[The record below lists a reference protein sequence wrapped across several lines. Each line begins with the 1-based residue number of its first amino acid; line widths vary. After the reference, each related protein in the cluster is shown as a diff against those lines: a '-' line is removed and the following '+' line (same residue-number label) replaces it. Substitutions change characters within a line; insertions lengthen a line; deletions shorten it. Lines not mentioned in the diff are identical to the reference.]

1 MVSKTNSSF
10 QRNPPSSKII
20 NHHVQGGMVDPVHPQ
35 GEEEDKDIPRTRSS
49 TTQKNYGETMDSV
62 KEALFVFL
70 IRDAGLVV

>member
-1 MVSKTNSSF
+1 
-10 QRNPPSSKII
+10 
-20 NHHVQGGMVDPVHPQ
+20 MVDPVHPQ